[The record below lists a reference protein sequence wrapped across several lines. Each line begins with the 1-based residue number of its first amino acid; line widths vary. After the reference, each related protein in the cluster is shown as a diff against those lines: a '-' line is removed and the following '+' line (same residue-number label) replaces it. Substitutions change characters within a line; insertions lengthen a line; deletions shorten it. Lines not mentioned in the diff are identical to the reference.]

1 MTENETEKHGV
12 EKQNGSPKIAYF
24 SMEIGIDERIPSYSG
39 GLGVLSGDTIKS
51 CADLNLPLVAVT
63 LLSEKGYFYQK
74 IDEEGNQHEVPMQF
88 NPEDFLIELPTKTS
102 VDIEGRT
109 VQLRV
114 WLYEYH
120 GINDYIIHLLI
131 IDYNVEGNEEW
142 YRVLT
147 N

>member
-74 IDEEGNQHEVPMQF
+74 RRKEGHI
-88 NPEDFLIELPTKTS
+88 LYIE
-102 VDIEGRT
+102 
-109 VQLRV
+109 
-114 WLYEYH
+114 
-120 GINDYIIHLLI
+120 
-131 IDYNVEGNEEW
+131 
-142 YRVLT
+142 
-147 N
+147 